1 VAALNTLNI
10 AQIHGLEKLAGA
22 IALVR
27 ELIHSARGV
36 CRVSAKSASVL
47 DIVS

>member
-1 VAALNTLNI
+1 MGT
-10 AQIHGLEKLAGA
+10 

-36 CRVSAKSASVL
+36 CRVSAQGASVP
-47 DIVS
+47 DIES